1 MRALFFKLS
10 DLADGLAVDETHVL
24 MLAFVLL
31 ELQREL
37 ALLLLGVLLDLD
49 HLLVQ
54 LVVLPD

>member
-1 MRALFFKLS
+1 
-10 DLADGLAVDETHVL
+10 

-54 LVVLPD
+54 LVVLPDKLFVLLLERFNLHSTGE